1 MSQSCFKKKISQCRN
16 VDFETK
22 IASRNVA
29 TSQCR
34 NRGFRKRLRICRNV
48 AISQR
53 YYSGRCRPM
62 LKMAKRWIKDGI
74 QYVPT
79 LKQYDFRLF

>member
-1 MSQSCFKKKISQCRN
+1 MSQCRN

-29 TSQCR
+29 IVVSEKDCE
-34 NRGFRKRLRICRNV
+34 FV
-48 AISQR
+48 AMSQR

-62 LKMAKRWIKDGI
+62 VYLVNFTSTVFCIKER
-74 QYVPT
+74 Q
-79 LKQYDFRLF
+79 